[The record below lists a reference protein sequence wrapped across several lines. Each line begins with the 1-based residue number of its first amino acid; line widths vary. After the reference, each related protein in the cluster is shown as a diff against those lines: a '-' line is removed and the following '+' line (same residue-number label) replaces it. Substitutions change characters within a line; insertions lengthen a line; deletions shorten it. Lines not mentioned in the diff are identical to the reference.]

1 MPGMINDPEAIQKF
15 RYQLVDLVDALR
27 KQLKRTDEAM
37 ETVASSWKDAQF
49 NKYRDEFAKDRDA
62 FEPLCRDIDE
72 FEAGPLAELQSI
84 LEQYNDL

>member
-49 NKYRDEFAKDRDA
+49 AKDRDA